1 MRLIYRVNASSRAS
15 NHFLD
20 ENQTVGH
27 AVGEQLRG
35 TVLLAALVQIAGR
48 YVDASEPR
56 VQSDVLQLL
65 QNELADLRG
74 AGEREGD
81 FARIGSVTTGDFH
94 VIMSQ
99 DVADHLVHVEL
110 G

>member
-1 MRLIYRVNASSRAS
+1 MRP

-27 AVGEQLRG
+27 AVGERLRG

-48 YVDASEPR
+48 HVDASEPR
-56 VQSDVLQLL
+56 VQPDVLQLL
-65 QNELADLRG
+65 QDELADLRG

-81 FARIGSVTTGDFH
+81 FARIGGVATGDFH
-94 VIMSQ
+94 AIVSQ